1 MVLADMIAMD
11 ENALICDLA
20 ETYHIYDYKSLPVSR
35 IATFSVGLRDNS
47 RIKLKMNNM
56 RHSLDTLLL
65 AAVADRLSLL
75 VWAKTKDG
83 AKGTNKPQSM
93 MAMLLGETEQKN
105 VLAFDTPDAF
115 ENEWRKITGRGE
127 G

>member
-1 MVLADMIAMD
+1 MALADMIATD

-56 RHSLDTLLL
+56 RHPLDTLLL
-65 AAVADRLSLL
+65 AAIADRLSLL
-75 VWAKTKDG
+75 VWVKTKDG
-83 AKGTNKPQSM
+83 TQGTNKPQSM
-93 MAMLLGETEQKN
+93 MAILLGKTEQKN